1 MSKLV
6 IVESPA
12 KARTIGKILGP
23 EYQVTASMGHVRD
36 LPEREL
42 GVDLE
47 HDFAPKYIDTPRSGA
62 ILKGLRS
69 AAKQAEEIY
78 LAPDP
83 DREGEAIAWHLHES
97 LKNVTR
103 VPFHRVTFHE
113 ITRSAIENAMKQR
126 GTIDQNLVDAQQARR
141 VLDRIVGYQVSP
153 LLWRKLEKGSSA
165 GRVQSVALRLV
176 VEREREITGFTP
188 EEYWDFQAKFAA
200 QSGDVFQAGLAKID
214 GKKFRVPDAATA
226 ETLERSVRDGSTPR
240 IVSVERQQRRRT
252 APPPFTTSTL
262 QQAANSLLHY
272 TASSTMS
279 CAQQLYE
286 GIDLGKSGAV
296 GLITYMRTD
305 SVNIA
310 LEAQQAAA
318 AFIRANYGEKFA
330 PAQFNRYRSKAG
342 AQEAHEA
349 IRPTDV
355 NRTPDSLAGVLTPV
369 QLKLYTLIWKRF
381 VASQMTPAVYDQTG
395 ADVEIT
401 GADDRKFTFHA
412 VASVLVF
419 PGYAKVYREAE
430 NDGTTAAAA
439 QALGN
444 LREGEETLLKELL
457 KEQKFT
463 EPPPRYTEATLVKA
477 LEENGIGRPS
487 TYATILR
494 TIQDRDYVKRQQNK
508 LIPTELG
515 FQVCDFLTEKLP
527 RLFNVGFTAEME
539 EELDHVEEGRLPWV
553 SMMREFYDKFAP
565 WLKDAKEGDAPPAE
579 QVAPVLALVDGLKFA
594 PARKVGRRSYDDAK
608 FCSSIRDKFEKD
620 GRISAR
626 QAAGLVALA
635 ARYADQIPADRID
648 ALAPEWKEAFQTAAA
663 ARKAETAGVAGEGA
677 NAGNSADLLPLF
689 DAFRSVEFEPPVTR
703 GRVTYDDKK
712 FWNSLWTQAK
722 SGRKLSDK
730 QLAALGKMV
739 RKYRVTCPGMEALPA
754 SLGLTAEAP
763 EGDAAAEKP
772 AVPAEEIAAWVT
784 GLKQVK
790 EWAAPSGKGRFT
802 FDDKKFFQSLAKQ
815 FGEGKTLSP
824 KQVAALKK
832 LADKYGVKQA

>member
-12 KARTIGKILGP
+12 KARTIGRILGP

-47 HDFAPKYIDTPRSGA
+47 HDFAPKYIDTPRSSSV
-62 ILKGLRS
+62 LKGLRS
-69 AAKQAEEIY
+69 AAKQADEIY

-83 DREGEAIAWHLHES
+83 DREGEAIAWHLHEV
-97 LKNVTR
+97 LKGVTK

-126 GTIDQNLVDAQQARR
+126 GSINQNLVDAQQARR

-176 VEREREITGFTP
+176 VEREREIMGFVP
-188 EEYWDFQAKFAA
+188 EEYWNFVAKFSGL
-200 QSGDVFQAGLAKID
+200 SGDVFQAELAKID
-214 GKKFRVPDAATA
+214 GKKFRIPDAAGA
-226 ETLERSVRDGSTPR
+226 QALETSVRNGGTPR
-240 IVSVERQQRRRT
+240 IASVERQQRRRT
-252 APPPFTTSTL
+252 PPPPFTTSTL
-262 QQAANSLLHY
+262 QQAANSFLHY
-272 TASSTMS
+272 TASSTMT

-355 NRTPDSLAGVLTPV
+355 NRTPDSLAAVLTPV

-381 VASQMTPAVYDQTG
+381 VASQMTPALYDQTG
-395 ADVEIT
+395 VDVEIK
-401 GADDRKFTFHA
+401 GADSRDFTFHA

-430 NDGTTAAAA
+430 TDENAAAAA
-439 QALGN
+439 QALGK
-444 LREGEETLLKELL
+444 LHEGENARLQELV

-508 LIPTELG
+508 LFPTELG
-515 FQVCDFLTEKLP
+515 FQVNDFLTGKLP
-527 RLFNVGFTAEME
+527 KLFDVGFTADME
-539 EELDHVEEGRLPWV
+539 EELDHVEEGKLSWV
-553 SMMREFYDKFAP
+553 NMMREFYGKFAP
-565 WLKDAKEGDAPPAE
+565 WLKEAKEGDAPPPE
-579 QVAPVLALVDGLKFA
+579 LVKPVLALADGLEFA

-608 FCSSIRDKFEKD
+608 FFRSIRDKFAKD
-620 GRISAR
+620 GKISAK
-626 QAAGLVALA
+626 QMAGLIALA
-635 ARYADQIPADRID
+635 ARYAEKISADRIN
-648 ALAPEWKEAFQTAAA
+648 ALDPETKQAFEDAAA
-663 ARKAETAGVAGEGA
+663 ARKADAVQTEAAGDAPGMPPEL
-677 NAGNSADLLPLF
+677 SAVF
-689 DAFRSVEFEPPVTR
+689 EAFKDVEFEAPVTR
-703 GRVTYDDKK
+703 GRITYDDRK
-712 FWNSLWTQAK
+712 FWNSLRTQAE

-730 QLAALGKMV
+730 QLAALGRMV
-739 RKYRVTCPGMEALPA
+739 KKYRVPCSDPGALPA
-754 SLGLTAEAP
+754 AMGMA
-763 EGDAAAEKP
+763 
-772 AVPAEEIAAWVT
+772 AVPASAGGTAASGPAIPVEELSAWIA

-832 LADKYGVKQA
+832 LADKYGVK